1 LPSINPLFLAL
12 VIAGAL
18 LVLGVVLVNWLQER
32 RVRRRVDAAFERPAD
47 AARQEPV
54 YRGEGQADAA
64 VAVATDGHGLP
75 AVAVA
80 DDDDAVDAS
89 PPSPMPT
96 DVAALAGMPGRAQAA
111 GGGLDPDPDIESVVL
126 MHLHE
131 SAGAERM
138 RALLSL
144 PVAKPLRCVGRRAG
158 GHAWQDVT
166 AARDTSWQEIAACLL
181 LANREGPA
189 SRADLDAYLQA
200 ATAVAAEIG
209 AEAEAPAA
217 DAEAAR
223 AEALDR
229 FCADLDVQIGITLL
243 KSGGGAIAGT
253 RLRGVAEAA
262 GFRLTSRGEFDY
274 VDNDT
279 GATLY
284 ALQNVRQEPFSAES
298 MRASNTPGVVFLLD
312 VPRVAEPVR
321 AFDHMRQSAKR
332 MAHSLDAVLVDDNR
346 RLLDDAALTA
356 IRGQVQATAEALRA
370 AHIEPGGTRAL
381 RLFG

>member
-47 AARQEPV
+47 EVRQEPV
-54 YRGEGQADAA
+54 YRSESHADAA
-64 VAVATDGHGLP
+64 VAAATEGHGMP
-75 AVAVA
+75 AVQVA
-80 DDDDAVDAS
+80 DDDDVEQETF
-89 PPSPMPT
+89 PSSAGA
-96 DVAALAGMPGRAQAA
+96 DVAPLTGMPGRAQSS
-111 GGGLDPDPDIESVVL
+111 GGVDPDPDIESIVL
-126 MHLHE
+126 MRLHE
-131 SAGAERM
+131 SATADRV
-138 RALLSL
+138 RPLLSL
-144 PVAKPLRCVGRRAG
+144 PVAKPVRCVGRRAG
-158 GHAWQDVT
+158 GYVWQDVS
-166 AARDTSWQEIAACLL
+166 AARDDASWQEIAACLL

-189 SRADLDAYLQA
+189 SRADVDAFIQA
-200 ATAVAAEIG
+200 ATTVATSAG
-209 AEAEAPAA
+209 ADAEAAVP

-262 GFRLTSRGEFDY
+262 GFRLTGRGEFDY

-298 MRASNTPGVVFLLD
+298 MRVTNTPGVVFLLD

-356 IRGQVQATAEALRA
+356 IRAQVQTTAEGLRA
-370 AHIEPGGTRAL
+370 AHIEPGSTRAL